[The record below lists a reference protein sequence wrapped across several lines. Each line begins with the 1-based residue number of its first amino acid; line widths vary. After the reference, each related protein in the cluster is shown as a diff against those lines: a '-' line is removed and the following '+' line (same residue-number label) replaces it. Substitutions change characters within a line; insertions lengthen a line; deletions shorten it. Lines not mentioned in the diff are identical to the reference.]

1 MGVAANDWSDW
12 RAPLTASSSSLMVP
26 TSAEWWLVNESF
38 VFCLRLVNRFERSDT
53 EPSGREL
60 SDLRIDVSGSGGL
73 DLRPRDRSHKART
86 VDDVR
91 AAIFCSNHLL
101 RAASKQSSTG
111 DVCLPQLAADLIY
124 KFIPKQIF
132 EAADLGREYYSV
144 AAFSIIRSP
153 EGPNIAVNDGGLV

>member
-1 MGVAANDWSDW
+1 M
-12 RAPLTASSSSLMVP
+12 
-26 TSAEWWLVNESF
+26 
-38 VFCLRLVNRFERSDT
+38 
-53 EPSGREL
+53 
-60 SDLRIDVSGSGGL
+60 
-73 DLRPRDRSHKART
+73 RPRDRSHKART

-101 RAASKQSSTG
+101 RAASRAEL
-111 DVCLPQLAADLIY
+111 DWRCCLPQLAADLIY
-124 KFIPKQIF
+124 KFIPKEIF